1 MSLIKVFGKQNGVA
15 IVLPNGRTFLGDP
28 DGDFI
33 AEQGG
38 ITTMVNIKRTIDN
51 FVISKDLDYQNY
63 IDQSG
68 TQIASD
74 GPSTVAAL
82 NVIFDRTTKIQEN
95 DNVTFQNIVEGQVL
109 KIVNVG
115 GNTLHVQNVEDID
128 ELSTDTTPQL
138 GGDLD
143 VNGNKITSASN
154 GDITLD
160 PDGTGAIVFKSD
172 DIQFDGGGAFSGKI
186 KLYESDLAGSNFIS
200 IQAPLLVTSDTT
212 LTLPDGAGSTG
223 EALKTDGNGVLSWGK
238 VSNGVNDT
246 FEGITSFKKVG
257 AAEAT
262 IALYD
267 GDESNFVSLK
277 APQTLTA
284 SASFILPGAD
294 GTSGQAMVTDGSGN
308 LSFTTISGGTDTN
321 LGNTDMTLSASRT
334 VEMGSNHLDFQ
345 SGSTSKFKIFST
357 GTAVATSRFTVNGNG
372 VSGGQLRMKDADDSN
387 ILTLKPPDS
396 MSSNTTF
403 VLPGEDGTDGQVLKT
418 DGSGNLSFA
427 SAGASTTLTQVY
439 SQSFF
444 DDISTIPHYL
454 PFKDIN
460 EQGQLYQEEAA
471 MLMPFS
477 GRIKSISLKST
488 SLTGNGDLT
497 LRVNTIGT
505 GSSVF
510 NGAGWTIEESEVL
523 PVTSTDDNHTF
534 HFVFDNA
541 QHFEAG
547 DLCTASIQASADIS
561 GNGYWHVTTIVEFDT
576 SNNLGTTSTE
586 HETNP

>member
-1 MSLIKVFGKQNGVA
+1 VTIDPHGNGA
-15 IVLPNGRTFLGDP
+15 IVL
-28 DGDFI
+28 
-33 AEQGG
+33 
-38 ITTMVNIKRTIDN
+38 
-51 FVISKDLDYQNY
+51 
-63 IDQSG
+63 
-68 TQIASD
+68 
-74 GPSTVAAL
+74 
-82 NVIFDRTTKIQEN
+82 
-95 DNVTFQNIVEGQVL
+95 
-109 KIVNVG
+109 
-115 GNTLHVQNVEDID
+115 
-128 ELSTDTTPQL
+128 
-138 GGDLD
+138 
-143 VNGNKITSASN
+143 
-154 GDITLD
+154 
-160 PDGTGAIVFKSD
+160 KSD
-172 DIQFDGGGAFSGKI
+172 DIRLEGASTLTTPALKLHETSVFGG
-186 KLYESDLAGSNFIS
+186 NFIA
-200 IQAPLLVTSDTT
+200 IKPPVLVTADTT
-212 LTLPDGAGSTG
+212 LVLPDGAGSNGQVLTTNGTG
-223 EALKTDGNGVLSWGK
+223 TLSWSSVLGGT
-238 VSNGVNDT
+238 NET
-246 FEGITSFKKVG
+246 LEGITSFKKVG
-257 AAEAT
+257 ATEAT

-284 SASFILPGAD
+284 NASFILPGAD

-321 LGNTDMTLSASRT
+321 LGNTDLTLSASRT
-334 VEMGSNHLDFQ
+334 VEMGSNNLDFQ

-357 GTAVATSRFTVNGNG
+357 GTAFATSRFTVNGNG
-372 VSGGQLRMKDADDSN
+372 TSGGQLRMKDADDSN

-460 EQGQLYQEEAA
+460 EQAQLYQEEAA

-497 LRVNTIGT
+497 LRVNTIAT

-510 NGAGWTIEESEVL
+510 NSAGWTIEESEVL

-561 GNGYWHVTTIVEFDT
+561 GNGYWHVTTIIEFDT
-576 SNNLGTTSTE
+576 SNNLGTSSTE